1 MGVWRSGSACRLQ
14 RRGHRFEPC
23 HAHIRVLK
31 PALSSTNGHWRR
43 TPATGQ
49 RTNLLA
55 HPGRA
60 TLTVLAP
67 FPPGRWVPRSPLR
80 RPRGRTAARL
90 AACPG
95 RSPDRGLAWLVD
107 TQRRR
112 ALGRADPT
120 NCSASLASWSQSR
133 LCRMGMVTH
142 CFMSRP
148 SCRGSKRAPAPEATS
163 SSTRCFGSFTTSS
176 PPLSM
181 AKVLPPTLS
190 PGEEP
195 HPERRIARV
204 STGSAAPRKAVLG
217 RACPDSHPSWRPP
230 AMGVLSGID
239 GRALCYPA
247 FSQAVLL
254 RKCRRDG
261 VNCGCLAG
269 LLTPP
274 GVSLPRDNG
283 EVRSLRR
290 WP

>member
-1 MGVWRSGSACRLQ
+1 MPASW
-14 RRGHRFEPC
+14 
-23 HAHIRVLK
+23 AHLRVLK

-43 TPATGQ
+43 NPAIGQ

-60 TLTVLAP
+60 DLTVLAP
-67 FPPGRWVPRSPLR
+67 FPPGRGLPRSPLR
-80 RPRGRTAARL
+80 RPRRRTAARL

-142 CFMSRP
+142 CFMSHP

-204 STGSAAPRKAVLG
+204 STGSAAPRKAELG

-230 AMGVLSGID
+230 AMGGLISQMPVTAVRTAISA
-239 GRALCYPA
+239 GRARPSGERYA
-247 FSQAVLL
+247 FNRPTGMCSPKRNCPSAPSHTL
-254 RKCRRDG
+254 RY
-261 VNCGCLAG
+261 
-269 LLTPP
+269 TPP
-274 GVSLPRDNG
+274 TCMSARNSCYADAPVH
-283 EVRSLRR
+283 
-290 WP
+290 